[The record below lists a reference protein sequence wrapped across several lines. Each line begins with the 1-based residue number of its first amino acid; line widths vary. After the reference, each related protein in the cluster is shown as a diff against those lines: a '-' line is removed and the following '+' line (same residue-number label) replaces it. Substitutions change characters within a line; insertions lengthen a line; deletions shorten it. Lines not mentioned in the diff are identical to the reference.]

1 MGPDLALLPRFLL
14 LFDKSFLLFIV
25 EGIGPRDATTA
36 GVERE
41 FIEEDF
47 PTHLHLPDHP
57 ALQARLQPGRFENEA
72 AFALRASQRG
82 GCDPERVAVGGE
94 EQVEMGSASGRGS
107 VGTDV

>member
-72 AFALRASQRG
+72 AFALRRSEEHTSALQSLMRISY
-82 GCDPERVAVGGE
+82 AVFCLTTTITR
-94 EQVEMGSASGRGS
+94 SPHPN
-107 VGTDV
+107 